1 MCIWH
6 PPPKKKDGTAN
17 GSWALHKAIDS
28 SIDGNSGTPRT
39 GSQGGMGFHYGK
51 TPTPGRTA
59 VLCPSGDHAVTI
71 QLAVKGPKNAM
82 MAEQVRAVAR
92 P

>member
-1 MCIWH
+1 
-6 PPPKKKDGTAN
+6 
-17 GSWALHKAIDS
+17 
-28 SIDGNSGTPRT
+28 
-39 GSQGGMGFHYGK
+39 MGFHYGK